1 MDIQLILGYINYFV
15 EKYGYKVILIADGP
29 KLIDLNNQVSKPNI
43 NYERIKEK
51 LIGKTAEVEGVL
63 DELPGSSD
71 DELWPKTCSEIYM
84 HVYEKYP
91 GQGESVYV

>member
-71 DELWPKTCSEIYM
+71 EELWPKNC
-84 HVYEKYP
+84 
-91 GQGESVYV
+91 